1 MSSQRRKGCPYL
13 NAKQARSSLPCL
25 SGSRAASG
33 VVAPNAA
40 AMKAAMTDARRY
52 PGRDTR
58 RMGTANRGLCESHAA
73 PEPLGAPTG
82 SGPGGPAAG
91 QNGVICARL
100 VSLVSGRSC

>member
-40 AMKAAMTDARRY
+40 AMKAAMTLVLCATNVPKR
-52 PGRDTR
+52 
-58 RMGTANRGLCESHAA
+58 TAN
-73 PEPLGAPTG
+73 TT
-82 SGPGGPAAG
+82 PAAG
-91 QNGVICARL
+91 ARTSHTIPAPAARPRAMAAARRRRGVAA
-100 VSLVSGRSC
+100 VTGRRRG